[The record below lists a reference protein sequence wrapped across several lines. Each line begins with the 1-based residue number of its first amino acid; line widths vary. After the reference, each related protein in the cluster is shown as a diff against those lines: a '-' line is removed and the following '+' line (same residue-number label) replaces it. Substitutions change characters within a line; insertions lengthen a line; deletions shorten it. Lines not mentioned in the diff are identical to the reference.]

1 MTVKKGF
8 VFYYDWMKQLA
19 KLDGES
25 LKQVLYA
32 MVDYHRDGI
41 NPPALEGLADMALG
55 FIVSQMERM
64 RENGEFGRLGGR
76 PKKNTAPR
84 KEVTPIINNVED
96 EDEDEND
103 DEVAKDAEEEKPIP
117 FDEQVEC
124 DRRGR
129 EAYGDFKNVYLSE
142 YEYQDLKIRF
152 PLDYRKRI
160 NDLSYYINAK
170 GNKYASH
177 YGAILNWNR
186 NKNAEGESQTSTF
199 DTDEFF
205 QSAVERSKAKAA
217 ERRKNKANEDN

>member
-25 LKQVLYA
+25 LKQVLSA

-64 RENGEFGRLGGR
+64 RENGELGRLGGR
-76 PKKNTAPR
+76 PKKNSTPR
-84 KEVTPIINNVED
+84 KEATPINNNVED
-96 EDEDEND
+96 EAETDEE
-103 DEVAKDAEEEKPIP
+103 ADAEEEMPIP

-170 GNKYASH
+170 GNKYTSH
-177 YGAILNWNR
+177 LGAILNWSR

-217 ERRKNKANEDN
+217 ERRKNKTNEVN

>member
-1 MTVKKGF
+1 MDKGILM
-8 VFYYDWMKQLA
+8 YYDWLEPLLMLNDSDFKRVVVSMI
-19 KLDGES
+19 K
-25 LKQVLYA
+25 
-32 MVDYHRDGI
+32 YHQGVEI
-41 NPPALEGLADMALG
+41 TPELTGLAGMALA
-55 FIVSQMERM
+55 FILPQIDRM
-64 RENGEFGRLGGR
+64 KGAVEAGKRGGR
-76 PKKNTAPR
+76 PR
-84 KEVTPIINNVED
+84 KSPLSFTEAEPIINNVE

-129 EAYGDFKNVYLSE
+129 EAYGDFKNVFLSE

-170 GNKYASH
+170 GNKYTSH

-217 ERRKNKANEDN
+217 ERRKNKANEVN

>member
-1 MTVKKGF
+1 
-8 VFYYDWMKQLA
+8 
-19 KLDGES
+19 
-25 LKQVLYA
+25 
-32 MVDYHRDGI
+32 MVILNEHFK
-41 NPPALEGLADMALG
+41 E
-55 FIVSQMERM
+55 VEK
-64 RENGEFGRLGGR
+64 RLGLPQEAIEAFEKAAYEASQEHRYEMLTKGSLMQR
-76 PKKNTAPR
+76 LAAIPYFETR
-84 KEVTPIINNVED
+84 HLVEVLNDPNPDVRVSALRQITFMD
-96 EDEDEND
+96 EL